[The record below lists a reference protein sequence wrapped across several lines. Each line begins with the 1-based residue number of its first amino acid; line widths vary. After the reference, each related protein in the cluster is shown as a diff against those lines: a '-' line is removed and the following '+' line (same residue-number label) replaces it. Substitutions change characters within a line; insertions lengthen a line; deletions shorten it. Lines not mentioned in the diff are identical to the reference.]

1 MTKSFS
7 KHIHISIYGLEH
19 ESTKLF
25 SSFVML
31 NADWSNK
38 QYKEKEFDVSL
49 LYLILSFSE
58 MSKYTL
64 IQIAFIPYK
73 FIQELNLTLNLLQ

>member
-1 MTKSFS
+1 MRVPNSFPVLLCLMQIEVINNI
-7 KHIHISIYGLEH
+7 KKKNL
-19 ESTKLF
+19 
-25 SSFVML
+25 
-31 NADWSNK
+31 
-38 QYKEKEFDVSL
+38 DVSL